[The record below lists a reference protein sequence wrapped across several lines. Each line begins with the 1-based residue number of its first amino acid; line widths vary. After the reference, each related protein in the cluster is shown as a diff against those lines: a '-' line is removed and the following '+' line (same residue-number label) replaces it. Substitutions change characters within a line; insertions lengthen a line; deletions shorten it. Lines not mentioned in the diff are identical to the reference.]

1 MEEKYGHLEIQL
13 SRLLQERG
21 LNRYNLS
28 LKAEM
33 NWKQVDR
40 YCNND
45 ISRLDTFVL
54 CKLCTV
60 LKCNIQ
66 DLLVFIPEGEG
77 DCEVF

>member
-1 MEEKYGHLEIQL
+1 MEEKYGHLEIRL

-45 ISRLDTFVL
+45 ISRLDTYVL

-60 LKCNIQ
+60 LKCSIQ
-66 DLLVFIPEGEG
+66 DLLVFIPEEEG
-77 DCEVF
+77 DME

>member
-1 MEEKYGHLEIQL
+1 MEEKYGHLEIRL

-45 ISRLDTFVL
+45 ISRLDTYVL

-60 LKCNIQ
+60 LRCSIQ
-66 DLLVFIPEGEG
+66 DLLVFVPEGEG
-77 DCEVF
+77 DME